1 MTSEAG
7 KKGYPKSVKLG
18 PDVNEY
24 GNERVYLITRDDA
37 NKIAKEFPKSF
48 RFKPAFAPETEGE
61 QLFYVNVNY
70 GEQHIIFAVK
80 KS

>member
-1 MTSEAG
+1 M
-7 KKGYPKSVKLG
+7 KMIHPKSVKLG
-18 PDVNEY
+18 PDVNGY
-24 GNERVYLITRDDA
+24 GAERVYRVTREEA

-48 RFKPAFAPETEGE
+48 RFKPPFAPETEGE
-61 QLFYVNVNY
+61 QLFYVNVGH